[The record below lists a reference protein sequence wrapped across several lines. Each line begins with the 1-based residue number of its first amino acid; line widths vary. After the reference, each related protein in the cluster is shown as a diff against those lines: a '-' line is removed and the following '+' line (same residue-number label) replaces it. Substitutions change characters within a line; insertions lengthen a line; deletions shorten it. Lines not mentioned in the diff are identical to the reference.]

1 MNSGRVWVGET
12 CCFIL
17 FLTLCILLVLNM
29 KCSAVTVGDPDIGLL
44 FFTLPGAIASYVSR
58 PSRVLR
64 PLLGAVVA
72 AACSLLLIRLFF
84 TTPRSFWQDLA
95 WLFSAVF
102 WCGLGALFISAIL
115 HGKRRRRR

>member
-1 MNSGRVWVGET
+1 MNSGRIGVGEV
-12 CCFIL
+12 CCFVL
-17 FLTLCILLVLNM
+17 FITLIVVLTTHSTS
-29 KCSAVTVGDPDIGLL
+29 SAAGDPDIGLL

-64 PLLGAVVA
+64 PLQGAVLA
-72 AACSLLLIRLFF
+72 AVYSLLLVRLIFI
-84 TTPRSFWQDLA
+84 TPRSFWQDLA

-102 WCGLGALFISAIL
+102 WCGLGALFISALL